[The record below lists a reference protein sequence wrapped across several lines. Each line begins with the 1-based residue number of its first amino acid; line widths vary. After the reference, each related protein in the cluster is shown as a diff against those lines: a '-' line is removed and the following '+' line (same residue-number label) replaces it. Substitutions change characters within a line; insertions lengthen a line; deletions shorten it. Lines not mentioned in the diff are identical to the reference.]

1 MHISLSKDSSKFF
14 KLSVQ
19 IWLLTIVS
27 YVGGENCRL
36 NKGTRQE
43 ARASN
48 DLGWS
53 GNGIKIPA
61 TIIDQRAMPL
71 CRSAY

>member
-1 MHISLSKDSSKFF
+1 MHNSLSKDFIFF
-14 KLSVQ
+14 VEMSVQ
-19 IWLLTIVS
+19 IWPLTIVS

-71 CRSAY
+71 YRSAY